1 MSGEKVF
8 ITMKKE
14 SNYVGRNDFEDRQ
27 DGDGSSVYAIVDHLI
42 YGDEF
47 CVGSLDDVRTFL
59 GAYGDGSIFCRV
71 RLFTLH

>member
-1 MSGEKVF
+1 
-8 ITMKKE
+8 MKKE
-14 SNYVGRNDFEDRQ
+14 SNYVGRDVSENFED
-27 DGDGSSVYAIVDHLI
+27 GNGSAVYAIVDHLI

-47 CVGSLDDVRTFL
+47 CVGSLDDVRAFL